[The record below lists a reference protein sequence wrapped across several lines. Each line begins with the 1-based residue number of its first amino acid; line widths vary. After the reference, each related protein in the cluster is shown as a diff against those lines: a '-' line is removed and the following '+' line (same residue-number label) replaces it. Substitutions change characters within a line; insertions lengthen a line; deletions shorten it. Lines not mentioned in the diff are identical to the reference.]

1 MKREKTDRGSILME
15 TVLVIPLYL
24 ALLSGIFWV
33 GDLALLRAKS
43 TFFDRFSAWSS
54 GNRHQRMEGEQ
65 SRNFLNGQF
74 LKQSKIGDQ
83 TMDSVTAGGNAS
95 GNAWLSIFGASGV
108 VSIRPPV
115 WTDAWH
121 RSALLMMEEEDNA
134 LQKESFRSREIDA
147 KFPHRVIMRE
157 KDSFREN
164 ATPRSL
170 AESKSWLHRVYDAPW
185 PSEWTEVK
193 NSTVS
198 GASECR
204 QYERHQAFVQW
215 SE

>member
-1 MKREKTDRGSILME
+1 MKMKRQERGSILME

-33 GDLALLRAKS
+33 GDLVLLRVKS

-54 GNRHQRMEGEQ
+54 GTRHQRMEGNQ
-65 SRNFLNGQF
+65 SRSFLNSHF
-74 LKQSKIGDQ
+74 LRQNKVGDQ
-83 TMDSVTAGGNAS
+83 SVDSVSTGGAAS
-95 GNAWLSIFGASGV
+95 GNAWLSIFGASGT

-121 RSALLMMEEEDNA
+121 RSALLMMEEKDTA

-170 AESKSWLHRVYDAPW
+170 AENKSWLHRVYDAPW
-185 PSEWTEVK
+185 PNEWTEVK
-193 NSTVS
+193 GSKIT
-198 GASECR
+198 GASDCR